1 MEIKLYDNMWIINDE
16 CYITEGVN
24 GYEVY
29 TCGTDTEESKEVYA
43 NESFECCLMWVWNS
57 L

>member
-1 MEIKLYDNMWIINDE
+1 MKIELYDGTWVINDE
-16 CYITEGVN
+16 YYITDGVN

-29 TCGTDTEESKEVYA
+29 TCGTDTEESKEVYT
-43 NESFECCLMWVWNS
+43 NESFECCLTWVWNS

>member
-1 MEIKLYDNMWIINDE
+1 MKIELYDGMWIIDDE
-16 CYITEGVN
+16 YYITEGVN

-29 TCGTDTEESKEVYA
+29 TCGTDTEESKEVYT
-43 NESFECCLMWVWNS
+43 NESFECCLVWVWNS